1 MKSFSKSLLL
11 LIWFFVLPFFANET
25 WAESCSSQQCH
36 ADIVQYDVMHSPAQE
51 GECTACHESREN
63 THPSGNGSDFALT
76 ADGASLCFQC
86 HEQENFVGKVM
97 HGPSASGACT
107 YCHNPHGS
115 KNMKLLRK
123 PPQEMCFD
131 CHTDFLQDLKK
142 ATYVHSAIRDLNC
155 VVCHLPHKS
164 ERLSLLKAETTELCF
179 SCHENI
185 KDKYE
190 RSLNKHKA
198 LYVDEKC
205 ANCHSVHFSERPS
218 LLNKDGVELCLECHG
233 RDEKGS
239 SDSLRNMRKEI
250 EGKKFLHGPVADGDC
265 IACHDPHGSSY
276 DLILK
281 DRYPTSFYLPF
292 DKDAYDLCFGCH
304 NKGMLTQ
311 QKTADQ
317 TAFRNG
323 KENLHFLHVV
333 KERKGRTCKA
343 CHSVHASDGE
353 KLINPD
359 GIPFGDWKIPIRYTA
374 TETGGSCAPGCHRQ
388 MYYDREKPVDNA
400 EEIQSGK

>member
-1 MKSFSKSLLL
+1 MNRLFKSLVLPTSILL
-11 LIWFFVLPFFANET
+11 LFLLTNEA

-36 ADIVQYDVMHSPAQE
+36 ADMVRNDIMHSPAQE
-51 GECTACHESREN
+51 GECTVCHESQKV
-63 THPSGNGSDFALT
+63 THPSGSGPDFALT
-76 ADGASLCFQC
+76 AEGASLCFQC
-86 HEQENFVGKVM
+86 HEQDNFVGKVI
-97 HGPSASGACT
+97 HGPSASGACI

-115 KNMKLLRK
+115 KNKGLLRK
-123 PPQEMCFD
+123 PLQEMCFD

-142 ATYVHSAIRDLNC
+142 ASHVHSAIRDLNC
-155 VVCHLPHKS
+155 VICHLPHKS
-164 ERLSLLKAETTELCF
+164 ERIKLLKAETTELCF
-179 SCHENI
+179 NCHDDIE
-185 KDKYE
+185 DKYN

-198 LYVDEKC
+198 LYVGERC
-205 ANCHSVHFSERPS
+205 ANCHSVHFSEHSS
-218 LLNKDGVELCLECHG
+218 LLIKDELDLCLSCHG
-233 RDEKGS
+233 QDEQGRS
-239 SDSLRNMRKEI
+239 GSLRNMRGEI

-276 DLILK
+276 ALILK
-281 DRYPTSFYLPF
+281 DRYPTSFYMPF
-292 DKDAYDLCFGCH
+292 KKDAYDLCFGCH
-304 NKGMLTQ
+304 DKGLLSQ
-311 QKTADQ
+311 QTTGDQ
-317 TAFRNG
+317 TGFRNG

-388 MYYDREKPVDNA
+388 MYYDREKPVDNT
-400 EEIQSGK
+400 EEIKSE